1 MASPE
6 APPGS
11 NFRYERKF
19 LVAGPATNLV
29 DSILKRHPSFFREI
43 YQERQVSNIYLD
55 SPALK
60 SMRDN
65 IDGNKNRTK
74 TRIRWY
80 GPIDAQ
86 ANKVTLELK
95 IKRGLVGKKVSF
107 ALAPLASRGG
117 CSPQITD
124 QLFAESQL
132 PDNLRLHLS
141 LLRPTLL
148 NSYTRRY
155 FLSADGHF
163 RITVDRVLRY
173 YPATAAGLSLI
184 SQDRETVVVELKFD
198 VEHSGDADPIASAL
212 PFRLSRSSKYVTG
225 MQMVHGI
232 QLSRLA

>member
-1 MASPE
+1 MASSE
-6 APPGS
+6 VS
-11 NFRYERKF
+11 DESSFRYERKF
-19 LVAGPATNLV
+19 LVTGPATNLV
-29 DSILKRHPSFFREI
+29 DSILNRHPSFFREI
-43 YQERQVSNIYLD
+43 FQKRQVSNIYLD
-55 SPALK
+55 SPTLK

-86 ANKVTLELK
+86 TNKVALELK

-107 ALAPLASRGG
+107 ALAPMASREG
-117 CSPQITD
+117 CSTQVTD
-124 QLFAESQL
+124 RLFAASQL

-155 FLSADGHF
+155 YLSADGHF
-163 RITVDRVLRY
+163 RITVDRELRY
-173 YPATAAGLSLI
+173 YPATPSGLSLP

-198 VEHSGDADPIASAL
+198 VEHSEESDHIASAF

-232 QLSRLA
+232 QLSGLA